1 MRKDEIVESK
11 KSAPRVSGS
20 VVKTD
25 RHERNFV
32 KNHSDLVMINL
43 ADYSVG
49 VPANYTAPFGW
60 LTGREETENL
70 IDGGED
76 PWNASST

>member
-32 KNHSDLVMINL
+32 KNHSDLVRIDLKEHN
-43 ADYSVG
+43 AVVKARPTIKNG
-49 VPANYTAPFGW
+49 GG
-60 LTGREETENL
+60 TG
-70 IDGGED
+70 
-76 PWNASST
+76 